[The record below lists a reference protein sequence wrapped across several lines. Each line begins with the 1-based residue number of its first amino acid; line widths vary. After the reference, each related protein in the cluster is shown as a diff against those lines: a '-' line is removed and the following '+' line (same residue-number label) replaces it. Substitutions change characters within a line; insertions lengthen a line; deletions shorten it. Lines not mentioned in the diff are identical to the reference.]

1 MFGSRKLGLGGATRL
16 KPRSEIREDLS
27 GETYT
32 QRLVKK
38 KTASKGRSDAVAVKV
53 EELVKAIMAVEGY
66 TPKTYPKELVGS
78 QSRNLLFEGILISG
92 YQAGQAVKKGT
103 PNKFGIAVGYKLRWL
118 GDEPL
123 HYVHSCAL
131 DAKAKKDSL
140 MDMTAETMDL
150 RVANKG
156 DVFYVTRPGIAVILH
171 QPKFN
176 GECSPGVML
185 GAGDDRMTTN
195 EYMSLIYENIAV
207 PYIRHALNKTSG
219 QSTSSNKRLFAP
231 RQKPVKD
238 YPIYIAER
246 DGLLDSEERV
256 DVPVKPEFEEQ
267 FGVCR
272 SKAKRRK
279 AAKID
284 TRRKMERLAT
294 NSMLLNEIYRE
305 DR

>member
-1 MFGSRKLGLGGATRL
+1 MFGARKLGLGGSARL

-32 QRLVKK
+32 QRVVKK
-38 KTASKGRSDAVAVKV
+38 KTASQGRSDAVAVKV

-123 HYVHSCAL
+123 HYVYSKAL

-140 MDMTAETMDL
+140 LDMTADNMDL

-185 GAGDDRMTTN
+185 GAGDDRLTTN
-195 EYMSLIYENIAV
+195 EYMSLIYKNVAV
-207 PYIRHALNKTSG
+207 PYIRHAAAKDSKIA
-219 QSTSSNKRLFAP
+219 SSSKQVFAP

-238 YPIYIAER
+238 YPIYIAVR

-256 DVPVKPEFEEQ
+256 DVPLKPEFEDQ

-279 AAKID
+279 VAKAD
-284 TRRKMERLAT
+284 TRKKMERLASD
-294 NSMLLNEIYRE
+294 SMLLNEIYR
-305 DR
+305 DNR

>member
-1 MFGSRKLGLGGATRL
+1 MLEGRKFGLGGAARL

-32 QRLVKK
+32 QRVVKK
-38 KTASKGRSDAVAVKV
+38 KTSSKGRTDAIAVKV
-53 EELVKAIMAVEGY
+53 EELVKAIIAVEGY

-103 PNKFGIAVGYKLRWL
+103 PNKFGIAVGYKLKWL

-123 HYVHSCAL
+123 HYVYSKAL

-140 MDMTAETMDL
+140 MDMTPETMDL

-195 EYMSLIYENIAV
+195 EYMSLIYENIAM
-207 PYIRHALNKTSG
+207 PYIRHTAAKEGSG
-219 QSTSSNKRLFAP
+219 VGKGKQLFAP

-238 YPIYIAER
+238 YPVYIAVR

-256 DVPVKPEFEEQ
+256 DVPLKPEFEDQ

-279 AAKID
+279 ATKVD
-284 TRRKMERLAT
+284 TRKKMERLAS
-294 NSMLLNEIYRE
+294 NSMLINEIYR
-305 DR
+305 DNR